1 MQQCKQYQN
10 IGTTVQDFARRCVQK
25 KLSQQE
31 LLAKQIRVQ
40 VSLFG
45 SKVFLQ
51 CLDIFIMQLAVVD

>member
-1 MQQCKQYQN
+1 
-10 IGTTVQDFARRCVQK
+10 VQK